1 MYTYNLYT
9 LHYTNCTTLIAP
21 LQIHCTH
28 HTNYPTA
35 TTTTT
40 STATTTLH
48 YNYNY
53 NHNHNYN
60 YTTPPYTTTKTTT
73 TTTTT
78 LHPAAVGDV
87 TTATTP
93 KSTAPTTFRSISGFA
108 LPSMHDN
115 SAPIVSYLWNF
126 INFRH
131 RLAQYYWSSGW
142 IIMIHQVTIFPN
154 GSGLLPWN
162 AFTFCG
168 VPWVQGAA
176 P

>member
-1 MYTYNLYT
+1 M
-9 LHYTNCTTLIAP
+9 
-21 LQIHCTH
+21 
-28 HTNYPTA
+28 
-35 TTTTT
+35 
-40 STATTTLH
+40 
-48 YNYNY
+48 
-53 NHNHNYN
+53 
-60 YTTPPYTTTKTTT
+60 
-73 TTTTT
+73 
-78 LHPAAVGDV
+78 GDV
-87 TTATTP
+87 ITATTP

-115 SAPIVSYLWNF
+115 NAPIVSYLWNF

-168 VPWVQGAA
+168 VPWVQEAA
-176 P
+176 PLAGDLSQSRLPSLRRWVMRCCRGHVGTTGVGGSSKELKVLKTHNQLYIYIYVHIYT